1 MGLVVSG
8 LTEYIKQNEDFL
20 MTKALYSN
28 KSASLLF
35 PMPNVKNGQNVNLMD
50 TNVVIQDGSSCAL
63 NASGST
69 TFSARTLKVANL
81 AIYETYCLRDLNTKY
96 LSLLMQAGSN
106 YDEMPNLINEKL
118 VSQITGDIANK
129 METLTWRGDTTV
141 TGFLG
146 RTDGLVK
153 IIASASGVVNANT
166 TAFQTSVV
174 TAIPTSSNIIS
185 IIDGLYRAIPIE
197 ILDNPELRLVM
208 GVDTYRT
215 YQLALKNANLFNY
228 VPNNDIN
235 TDYVHPGTM
244 LKITAVNGLNGTGF
258 MYAGVWSTNGFYG
271 FDVADE
277 QSFVKTEYL
286 EFDGL
291 LRIRMDWKAG
301 YQVGIPSEIV
311 KFTF

>member
-215 YQLALKNANLFNY
+215 YQLALK
-228 VPNNDIN
+228 
-235 TDYVHPGTM
+235 
-244 LKITAVNGLNGTGF
+244 KC
-258 MYAGVWSTNGFYG
+258 
-271 FDVADE
+271 
-277 QSFVKTEYL
+277 
-286 EFDGL
+286 
-291 LRIRMDWKAG
+291 
-301 YQVGIPSEIV
+301 
-311 KFTF
+311 